1 MNTIIIICAIIITL
15 AFVTLVAFAVR
26 TLMQVFRTAKQAEL
40 LLSSINQEAN
50 VLSHLIS
57 SIGSFFKQSFPIIK
71 IGSVV
76 SGLVAGW
83 FAKRKKNSN

>member
-1 MNTIIIICAIIITL
+1 MNTVIIVWVIIVTL
-15 AFVTLVAFAVR
+15 TFVTLVAFAVR

-40 LLSSINQEAN
+40 LLVAINQEAN
-50 VLSHLIS
+50 VLSHIMS
-57 SIGSFFKQSFPIIK
+57 SVGSFFKQSFPIIK

-83 FAKRKKNSN
+83 FAKRKKT